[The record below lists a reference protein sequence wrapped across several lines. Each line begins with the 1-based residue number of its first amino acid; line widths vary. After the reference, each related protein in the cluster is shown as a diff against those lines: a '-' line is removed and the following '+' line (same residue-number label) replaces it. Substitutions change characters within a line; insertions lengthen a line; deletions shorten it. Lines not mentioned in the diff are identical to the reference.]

1 MNRTKC
7 EWIRELIPDYAAG
20 RLNDDE
26 IALAGLHFADCNEC
40 RDELDLAY
48 LVFSS
53 RAMEPEGL
61 AVKIKTAIRNGTKG
75 TKCEWIRELIPD
87 YAAGRLTDDEIAL
100 ADLHF
105 ADCNECRDELDLVHL
120 VFSSRAME
128 PEGLAVKIN
137 AAVHSRRV
145 TGHRQWWG
153 AAAAAVALLAIG
165 LNVIL
170 DRSGPG
176 DLPLAEFEFEIESEN
191 LWLTDDALIAGAPM
205 LGGLSDEALTQ
216 LLEELTV
223 GTSGG
228 AA

>member
-20 RLNDDE
+20 RLTDDE

-176 DLPLAEFEFEIESEN
+176 DLPLAESEFEIESEN

>member
-40 RDELDLAY
+40 RDELDLVQ

-53 RAMEPEGL
+53 RVMEPEDL
-61 AVKIKTAIRNGTKG
+61 ADKIKTAIRDGMSITR
-75 TKCEWIRELIPD
+75 CEWIQELIPD
-87 YAAGRLTDDEIAL
+87 YAAGRLNDDEIAL
-100 ADLHF
+100 AGLHF
-105 ADCNECRDELDLVHL
+105 ADCNECRDELDLVQL

-137 AAVHSRRV
+137 AAVHNRRV

-170 DRSGPG
+170 DRSGSG
-176 DLPLAEFEFEIESEN
+176 DLPLAESEFEIESEN

-216 LLEELTV
+216 FLEELIV

>member
-1 MNRTKC
+1 MNR
-7 EWIRELIPDYAAG
+7 
-20 RLNDDE
+20 
-26 IALAGLHFADCNEC
+26 
-40 RDELDLAY
+40 
-48 LVFSS
+48 
-53 RAMEPEGL
+53 
-61 AVKIKTAIRNGTKG
+61 

-105 ADCNECRDELDLVHL
+105 ADCNECSDELDLVHL

-176 DLPLAEFEFEIESEN
+176 DLPLAESEFEIESEN

-205 LGGLSDEALTQ
+205 LGGLSDETLTQ

>member
-20 RLNDDE
+20 RLTDDE

-128 PEGLAVKIN
+128 PEGLAIKIN

-165 LNVIL
+165 LNMIL

-176 DLPLAEFEFEIESEN
+176 DLPLAESEFEIESEN

>member
-20 RLNDDE
+20 RLTDDE

-100 ADLHF
+100 AGLHF

-176 DLPLAEFEFEIESEN
+176 DLPLAESEFEIESEN

>member
-1 MNRTKC
+1 MSGTKC
-7 EWIRELIPDYAAG
+7 EWTRERIPDHAAG
-20 RLNDDE
+20 RLADDE
-26 IALAGLHFADCNEC
+26 IELADLHFADCNEC

-53 RAMEPEGL
+53 RAVEPEGL
-61 AVKIKTAIRNGTKG
+61 ADKIKTAVRNGMSG
-75 TKCEWIRELIPD
+75 TKCEWTRERIPD
-87 YAAGRLTDDEIAL
+87 HAAGRLADGEEKL

-105 ADCNECRDELDLVHL
+105 ADCDECRDELDLAYL

-128 PEGLAVKIN
+128 PEGFADKIN

-145 TGHRQWWG
+145 TSHRQWWG

-176 DLPLAEFEFEIESEN
+176 DLPLAESEFEIESEN

-205 LGGLSDEALTQ
+205 LGGLSDEVLGR
-216 LLEELTV
+216 LLEELIA